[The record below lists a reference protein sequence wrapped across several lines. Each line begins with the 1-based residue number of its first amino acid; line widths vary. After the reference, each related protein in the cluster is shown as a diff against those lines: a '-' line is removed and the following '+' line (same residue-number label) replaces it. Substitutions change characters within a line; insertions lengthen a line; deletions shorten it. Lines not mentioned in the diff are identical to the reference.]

1 MAVFGC
7 ANDIVNG
14 CGQFT
19 CVFQFRIKICQF
31 CLRGKVAI
39 DQQIRDFFK
48 CGLRR
53 KCVDGIS
60 TIAQGACRPVDMA
73 HGGAFEINAFKATVD
88 LDVFAHCWLLSQNGG
103 DMTVLETS
111 RASART
117 RPLRV
122 VFPELGD
129 DERVAEAARILETDG
144 LAHPMGLSDPTP
156 EQMAALV
163 EGRGM
168 KEAIAKRMLNKPLY
182 RAAAMVAAG
191 EADVMVAGADSPT
204 RRVIEAASIAIGLD
218 EGVHM
223 PSSFFLICFPDGRE
237 LIFADCAVN
246 VSPNSDELL
255 SIAMASENTA
265 ARLLGAANV
274 AMLSFS
280 TGASGTG
287 ESVDLVREAAEAGGY
302 IGPIQ
307 ADAALNAT
315 IAAKKGLGQGDA
327 NVLIFPDLNSGNIA
341 YKLCQELAGAQAI
354 GPFLQ
359 GFKKPVCDL
368 SRGATVDDIVAGA
381 IITSAMFAD

>member
-1 MAVFGC
+1 M
-7 ANDIVNG
+7 
-14 CGQFT
+14 
-19 CVFQFRIKICQF
+19 
-31 CLRGKVAI
+31 
-39 DQQIRDFFK
+39 
-48 CGLRR
+48 
-53 KCVDGIS
+53 
-60 TIAQGACRPVDMA
+60 
-73 HGGAFEINAFKATVD
+73 
-88 LDVFAHCWLLSQNGG
+88 
-103 DMTVLETS
+103 
-111 RASART
+111 
-117 RPLRV
+117 
-122 VFPELGD
+122 
-129 DERVAEAARILETDG
+129 LETDG

-156 EQMAALV
+156 EQMGALV

-223 PSSFFLICFPDGRE
+223 PSSFFLMCFPDGRE

-265 ARLLGAANV
+265 VRLLGAANV

-359 GFKKPVCDL
+359 GFKKPVGDL
-368 SRGATVDDIVAGA
+368 SRGATVDDIIAGA